1 MVKDLFKKV
10 RADWPLWILLYG
22 VKFFNI
28 SQHWL
33 GLNPSGERILSYS
46 VTCLQVALLS
56 LIMLRWKLPV
66 PWLVIFASAAIIA
79 QVYTIT
85 SVTNVGLLVLFL
97 GYYYLEKKVQGGN
110 AID

>member
-10 RADWPLWILLYG
+10 RADWPLWLFLYG

-33 GLNPSGERILSYS
+33 GLNPHGERILSYA
-46 VTCLQVALLS
+46 VTLLQIAILS
-56 LIMLRWKLPV
+56 LIIWRWKLPV
-66 PWLVIFASAAIIA
+66 PWIVIFALAAIIA
-79 QVYTIT
+79 QFYTIT

-97 GYYYLEKKVQGGN
+97 GYYYQEKKVQGGN